1 MTGGGRGSAIKADPP
16 PVKPHYSLTHTGS
29 NMSRYEEVETIL
41 LETIRREQV
50 LLQAANVRRGY
61 CLAIVCSIDPARVG
75 SLSHWLGAVDIASN
89 EIARTEAVLRSLQEA
104 LWGLYWANRLAP
116 F

>member
-1 MTGGGRGSAIKADPP
+1 MTGGGSGSAIKAAPL
-16 PVKPHYSLTHTGS
+16 PVNPHSSLTHTGS

-50 LLQAANVRRGY
+50 LLQAAYVRKGY
-61 CLAIVCSIDPARVG
+61 CLDIVCSIDPARVG

-89 EIARTEAVLRSLQEA
+89 EIARTEAVLTSLQAA
-104 LWGLYWANRLAP
+104 LWSLYWTNRLAP